1 MERLIFYRQHNAK
14 LSTADEMHLLE
25 LAAKGDKKAIEK
37 IVKANQGFI
46 VACAQK
52 FRNSLPLDD
61 LIQVGNEALILSFG
75 TFDIE
80 KFRRANCSRFIT
92 YAARRIRQAML
103 KAVISEDFEFSA
115 SEQIAIRILTLK
127 RAIESKESLSMKDFA
142 QLERETGISKKL
154 IKKYLPFACSLANI
168 QIGSSEAPKIV
179 EANIKAPG
187 KDLED
192 SVLEKIDAEKVLKN
206 FGVLT
211 ELEKNVVV
219 EYYGLGLSSPKTF
232 KDIGKTLGYTRE
244 WPRKLFQSAIKK
256 LRDEIERGENVLQK
270 KEQIQQ

>member
-1 MERLIFYRQHNAK
+1 MGTHFYRQHTAK

-37 IVKANQGFI
+37 IVKANQGFV

-52 FRNSLPLDD
+52 FRNSMPLDD
-61 LIQVGNEALILSFG
+61 LIQVGNEALILSFQ
-75 TFDIE
+75 TFDLE

-115 SEQIAIRILTLK
+115 SEQIATRILTLK
-127 RAIESKESLSMKDFA
+127 RAIEGKESLSMKDFA

-232 KDIGKTLGYTRE
+232 KDIGKTRGHTRE

-270 KEQIQQ
+270 QEQIQQ

>member
-1 MERLIFYRQHNAK
+1 MLNRQHTAR

-25 LAAKGDKKAIEK
+25 LAAEGDKKAIEK

-46 VACAQK
+46 IACAQK

-61 LIQVGNEALILSFG
+61 LIQVGNEALILSFQ
-75 TFDIE
+75 TFDLE

-92 YAARRIRQAML
+92 YSARRIRQAML

-115 SEQIAIRILTLK
+115 SEQIAARILTLK
-127 RAIESKESLSMKDFA
+127 RAIEQESFSMKDFS

-154 IKKYLPFACSLANI
+154 IKKYLPFACSLARI
-168 QIGSSEAPKIV
+168 QVGSSDGPKIV

-192 SVLEKIDAEKVLKN
+192 SVLEKIDAETVLKN

-211 ELEKNVVV
+211 ELEKKVLID
-219 EYYGLGLSSPKTF
+219 YYGLGRSSPKTF
-232 KDIGKTLGYTRE
+232 KDIGKKLGYTRE
-244 WPRKLFQSAIKK
+244 WPRHLYKSAIKK
-256 LRDEIERGENVLQK
+256 LKDEIEGGKNVLQEQK
-270 KEQIQQ
+270 QIQQ